1 MKNLGRQLLGYAMY
15 NRPITTTS
23 NQSSFVAFLPSC
35 NGMQMVLKCADIG
48 HLAAPAKTHKRW
60 AFQLEEEFFRQVHS
74 PFAIPGVAFCLRF
87 VSLREVHAWQI

>member
-1 MKNLGRQLLGYAMY
+1 MKNLGRQLTGYAMY

-48 HLAAPAKTHKRW
+48 HLAAPAKTHERW
-60 AFQLEEEFFRQVHS
+60 AFQLEEEFFRQVRS
-74 PFAIPGVAFCLRF
+74 PSAILLFLV
-87 VSLREVHAWQI
+87 